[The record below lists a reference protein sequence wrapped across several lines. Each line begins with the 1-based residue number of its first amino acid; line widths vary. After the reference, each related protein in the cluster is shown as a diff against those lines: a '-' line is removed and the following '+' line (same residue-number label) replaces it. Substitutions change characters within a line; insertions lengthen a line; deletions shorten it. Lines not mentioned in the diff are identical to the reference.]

1 MAQECKGHEKHM
13 CELTKDKKLDE
24 VKKLAKGAA
33 YVCAACGRAAAKAE
47 SLCRPEKI

>member
-1 MAQECKGHEKHM
+1 MAEECKGHEKHM

-33 YVCAACGRAAAKAE
+33 HVCAACGRAAASNKNTPIPA
-47 SLCRPEKI
+47 R